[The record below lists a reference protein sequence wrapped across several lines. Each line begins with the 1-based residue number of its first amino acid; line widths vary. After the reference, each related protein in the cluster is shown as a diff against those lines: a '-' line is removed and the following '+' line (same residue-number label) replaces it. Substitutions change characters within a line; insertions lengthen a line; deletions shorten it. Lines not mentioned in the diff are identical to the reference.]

1 MAKTLLIMGS
11 VRAGRR
17 CPQIAAW
24 VLGIARAASD
34 ADYELVDLADWP
46 LGMDSEPGI
55 PAFGKGYAREL
66 TCAWSEKIKPAS
78 AIIFVTPQYN
88 WGYPAVLK
96 NAIDHLF
103 HEWKGKPA
111 LIITY
116 GGHGGGKCAAQ
127 LRQVVEQVGMTP
139 LATMPALTLPRAA
152 VEGAPH
158 DPAKDFTEEEVDMIK
173 QAIIELPSARNC

>member
-24 VLGIARAASD
+24 VLDIARATAPL
-34 ADYELVDLADWP
+34 DYELVDLADWP
-46 LGMDSEPGI
+46 LAMNSEPAI
-55 PAFGKGYAREL
+55 PAGGTGYAHAVTR
-66 TCAWSEKIKPAS
+66 AWSEKIA
-78 AIIFVTPQYN
+78 AATAFIFVTPQYN

-116 GGHGGGKCAAQ
+116 GGHGGGKCADQ
-127 LRQVVEQVGMTP
+127 LRQVIGAIGMRP
-139 LATMPALTLPRAA
+139 VATMPALTLPRSAI
-152 VEGAPH
+152 EGASH
-158 DPAKDFTEEEVDMIK
+158 DPATDFTPEEADMIATSIRELSA
-173 QAIIELPSARNC
+173 AIA